1 MIMGMGEG
9 VKIIEEVTVARV
21 EDIDGTI
28 NTDVGQ
34 LGMTMEEVEAA
45 VEVTAQLHKMR
56 TVPAGTAPVYRAVL
70 TRLSTRHDKTR

>member
-1 MIMGMGEG
+1 METREG

-28 NTDVGQ
+28 DMDVGQ
-34 LGMTMEEVEAA
+34 PGMAMEEVEAA
-45 VEVTAQLHKMR
+45 VEVTVQLHKMR
-56 TVPAGTAPVYRAVL
+56 TVPAGTAPVFRDVS